1 MQGEQDRACLS
12 RDRWIHKPGGQ
23 VRGLSW
29 RARGHQPLGTGKNRR
44 STACIPEHTSKK
56 RSRGTR
62 KGGKESSRGEDK
74 YKLCQVEK
82 TVHQGRRG
90 LHVAGTSGALNTEKA
105 EHGPLELATRYVVIL
120 MRTVLREW
128 W

>member
-23 VRGLSW
+23 VRGLNW
-29 RARGHQPLGTGKNRR
+29 RAWGHQPLGTGKNRR

-62 KGGKESSRGEDK
+62 KGSKESSREGKGTPRESA
-74 YKLCQVEK
+74 KL
-82 TVHQGRRG
+82 RRQYIKEEG
-90 LHVAGTSGALNTEKA
+90 GC
-105 EHGPLELATRYVVIL
+105 
-120 MRTVLREW
+120 MWQVLRVH
-128 W
+128 